1 MRLRVT
7 TDKENIFDLVYQIV
21 HMIPRGKVTTYG
33 AIAAC
38 IGLKSGARM
47 VGYAMGS
54 AHSVRG
60 LPAHRVV
67 NSTGMLTGKHHFG
80 EPGRMQALLE
90 AEGLEIKG
98 DRVQDFKKFFW
109 DPAQAI
115 EL

>member
-1 MRLRVT
+1 
-7 TDKENIFDLVYQIV
+7 
-21 HMIPRGKVTTYG
+21 
-33 AIAAC
+33 
-38 IGLKSGARM
+38 
-47 VGYAMGS
+47 
-54 AHSVRG
+54 
-60 LPAHRVV
+60 VV